1 MSSSPVFLLTL
12 NRNIW
17 DGSLAVEK
25 TISKGNQ
32 TVSIVSNITV
42 TFTHSRIVWIVK
54 KNLGC
59 QDNFLRLNGN
69 KICAPVSPSPWFIR
83 NLD

>member
-1 MSSSPVFLLTL
+1 MWVWVQDASFLFSSDLTF

-32 TVSIVSNITV
+32 TVSIVSIKITPSIHLQQFRSGH
-42 TFTHSRIVWIVK
+42 TF
-54 KNLGC
+54 LE
-59 QDNFLRLNGN
+59 
-69 KICAPVSPSPWFIR
+69 
-83 NLD
+83 

>member
-1 MSSSPVFLLTL
+1 MCVDVVLKLLSHMSSSPVFLLTL

-54 KNLGC
+54 TIL
-59 QDNFLRLNGN
+59 DV
-69 KICAPVSPSPWFIR
+69 KIIFSS
-83 NLD
+83 